1 MARSSRIASVRY
13 TMLSIASFA
22 FLMGLWYWATEVRRL
37 VTPVILPSPI
47 DVWLQFQWLLF
58 NPFQGAT
65 LLGHAASSLSIV
77 LLAWLLAVCVG
88 VPLGI
93 LMGWF
98 RPLERFVEPIFQL
111 LRPIPP
117 IAWIPFSIIWFGI
130 EAPARIFVVFMAS
143 FSPCVLN
150 AIEAVRSTDRRQIQA
165 ARTLGAG
172 NTAVLLEVVLPAAL
186 PLLFTGARIALGNA
200 WMTMVAAELL
210 AARAGLGYIMQI
222 ARLSLQADMIVV
234 SMIVIGALGAAL
246 AVLLRLAARY
256 AMPWNPR
263 HDD

>member
-1 MARSSRIASVRY
+1 MKLSPRIAGGGYAALSV
-13 TMLSIASFA
+13 TSLALLI
-22 FLMGLWYWATEVRRL
+22 GLWYWATEVGKL
-37 VTPVILPSPI
+37 VTPVVLPSPT
-47 DVWLQFQWLLF
+47 DVRLQFEWLLF

-65 LLGHAASSLSIV
+65 LLGHAAASLSIV
-77 LLAWLLAVCVG
+77 LLAWMLAVGVG
-88 VPLGI
+88 LPLGI
-93 LMGWF
+93 LMGWY
-98 RPLERFVEPIFQL
+98 RPVERVVGPLFQL

-150 AIEAVRSTDRRQIQA
+150 AIEAVRSADRRQVQA

-172 NTAVLLEVVLPAAL
+172 NAAILLEVVVPAGL

-210 AARAGLGYIMQI
+210 AAREGLGYIMQV
-222 ARLSLQADMIVV
+222 ARLTLQADMIVV
-234 SMIVIGALGAAL
+234 SMIMIGALGAAL
-246 AVLLRLAARY
+246 AVVLRLAARY
-256 AMPWNPR
+256 AMPWSPR

>member
-1 MARSSRIASVRY
+1 MKLPLRIASARY
-13 TMLSIASFA
+13 TAVSITS
-22 FLMGLWYWATEVRRL
+22 LTLVIGLWYWATEVRRL
-37 VTPVILPSPI
+37 VTPVVLPSPI
-47 DVWLQFQWLLF
+47 DVWHQFHWLLL

-77 LLAWLLAVCVG
+77 LIAWLLAVG
-88 VPLGI
+88 LGFPLGI
-93 LMGWF
+93 LMGWY
-98 RPLERFVEPIFQL
+98 RPVERAVEPLFQL

-150 AIEAVRSTDRRQIQA
+150 AIEAVRSADRRQVQA

-172 NTAVLLEVVLPAAL
+172 NATILLEVVVPAGM

-210 AARAGLGYIMQI
+210 AAREGLGYIMQV
-222 ARLSLQADMIVV
+222 ARLTLQADMIVV
-234 SMIVIGALGAAL
+234 SMVVIGALGAAL
-246 AVLLRLAARY
+246 AVGLRFAARY
-256 AMPWNPR
+256 FMPWNPR
-263 HDD
+263 YDD